1 MCSQASRWAILLLLS
16 LFPSYVGSESLCV
29 ASVLRWPFVYVCV
42 CMCLPP
48 RLSWTHHSSR
58 LPTAACKQVLLPPT
72 RPTAEDGSPME
83 DEHFLLLHVIT
94 PEQSG
99 LLPRPA
105 QMLIFTLTASFSLRN
120 EGTVWGNAHAH
131 SLAHSA
137 SWHSPNTAPRFTF
150 TSIWGF
156 VKLLVLPDMSGFSLI
171 SGKMKKKAAAW
182 LWFHSFSAYVCE
194 CVRADPAAECGT
206 RRGQRRGESQACR
219 GVTPSLLLTAPS
231 RPKHLFHP
239 PSPSLLLL
247 RLALLL
253 LPTTLMPS
261 LFFAFCCF
269 PL

>member
-137 SWHSPNTAPRFTF
+137 SWPTQSQHCAVVHFHLHMR
-150 TSIWGF
+150 
-156 VKLLVLPDMSGFSLI
+156 VCQ
-171 SGKMKKKAAAW
+171 AAAFTW
-182 LWFHSFSAYVCE
+182 HVWFLS
-194 CVRADPAAECGT
+194 D
-206 RRGQRRGESQACR
+206 
-219 GVTPSLLLTAPS
+219 
-231 RPKHLFHP
+231 KW
-239 PSPSLLLL
+239 
-247 RLALLL
+247 
-253 LPTTLMPS
+253 
-261 LFFAFCCF
+261 
-269 PL
+269 